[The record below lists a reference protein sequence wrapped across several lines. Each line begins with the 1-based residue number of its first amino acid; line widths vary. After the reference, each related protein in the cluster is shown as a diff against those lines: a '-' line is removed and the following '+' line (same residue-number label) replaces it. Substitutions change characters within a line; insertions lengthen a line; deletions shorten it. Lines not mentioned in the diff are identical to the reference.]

1 VVMKQVFDTMSQAT
15 GVDLSEIIKANT
27 YDAKV
32 TRNVNVTGLP
42 ESKAAAAAAAAAA
55 ETVIKD
61 DETKT
66 EIKPSEAK
74 TAASTAAPEAEKT
87 K

>member
-1 VVMKQVFDTMSQAT
+1 MPVVMKQVFDTMSQAT

-42 ESKAAAAAAAAAA
+42 ESKAAAAAAA

>member
-1 VVMKQVFDTMSQAT
+1 MSQAT

-42 ESKAAAAAAAAAA
+42 ESKAAAAAAA

-74 TAASTAAPEAEKT
+74 TGSATAAPEAEKT